1 MALLCGVWCQS
12 CFRSQS
18 PGLSSWEIALYN
30 NPCFTSPSLW
40 WRSRLRLSAR
50 TALPPLRPTL
60 CLFLRLFSAALL
72 SHSPSPL
79 FHTEA
84 IISPARAS
92 RLASSTLGSTPPPP
106 PLVGE
111 AVGGWRPCGAG
122 LLLGLRFFRG
132 LGAIHIYSPLP
143 ALEDMR
149 SPPRLKMGAFSAKRD
164 RWSALVSQR
173 VLAVPDF
180 ASLDTFERLYII
192 KEESLRAA
200 REVLG
205 TSGGKL
211 RPAIRFH

>member
-92 RLASSTLGSTPPPP
+92 RLASSTLGSTSPP

-132 LGAIHIYSPLP
+132 LGAIHISRESTYLRPANGLSPILT
-143 ALEDMR
+143 LLCL
-149 SPPRLKMGAFSAKRD
+149 S
-164 RWSALVSQR
+164 
-173 VLAVPDF
+173 
-180 ASLDTFERLYII
+180 SLL
-192 KEESLRAA
+192 
-200 REVLG
+200 
-205 TSGGKL
+205 GKL
-211 RPAIRFH
+211 RGSVSGKSSCCFCADKPCTTHRYHKKTQSRVH